1 MPAGG
6 RMLYAVEMRGVEPLS
21 ENPSNEPSPSAVRG
35 LISLY
40 TRPQTNWRKS
50 SFIITGTGAKLSRS
64 SFPAILTPVT

>member
-6 RMLYAVEMRGVEPLS
+6 QMLYAVEMRGVEPLS

-40 TRPQTNWRKS
+40 TRPRTNWRKS

>member
-1 MPAGG
+1 
-6 RMLYAVEMRGVEPLS
+6 MLYAVEMRGVEPLS

-40 TRPQTNWRKS
+40 TRPRTNWRKS
-50 SFIITGTGAKLSRS
+50 SFIITGTGAKLSRN